1 MAFACGRAVDAQE
14 THSTAASNRERTAL
28 DNMLYSHCRWHQH
41 FCFFDGA
48 DPQSLDQM
56 IADAECIGH
65 DGQRGVNSGAG
76 REEAAVHDIKIVD
89 LVRLTIRVQRRRLR
103 ITPEPNRTV
112 LVCHA
117 CKWNAVTDEQ
127 ISREQ
132 SFVTLVAVNATF
144 GLLMHEFF
152 KL

>member
-28 DNMLYSHCRWHQH
+28 DNMLYSHCRWRQH

-76 REEAAVHDIKIVD
+76 REEAAVHDIKIID
-89 LVRLTIRVQRRRLR
+89 LVGFAIRVQRRRLGV
-103 ITPEPNRTV
+103 TTESNRTI
-112 LVCHA
+112 LVRNA
-117 CKWNAVTDEQ
+117 CKWNSITDEQ
-127 ISREQ
+127 IPCEQ
-132 SFVTLVAVNATF
+132 SFMTLVA
-144 GLLMHEFF
+144 M
-152 KL
+152 